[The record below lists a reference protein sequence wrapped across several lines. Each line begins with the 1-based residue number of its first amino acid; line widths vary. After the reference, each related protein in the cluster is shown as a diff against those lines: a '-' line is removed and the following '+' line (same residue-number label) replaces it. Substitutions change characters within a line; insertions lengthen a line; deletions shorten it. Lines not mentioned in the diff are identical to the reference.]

1 VLLLKKVSFGIDN
14 IVLMENENELDNQL
28 AMLELYVCRTGMNS
42 HRMPISFEAL
52 EKARPTLVNKF
63 CVADKNY
70 IGSDFTTHTKD
81 EVIIGFFPKEN
92 NMRFSE
98 PDSEGNVY
106 LIANVI
112 LSKIYASWAY
122 KIFLN
127 RGNER
132 PVSMEIQVYESEI
145 DEDGNE
151 HLLDFSFQGVTI
163 LGENVMPAS
172 EGSNAKIIKFSKF
185 SEILTDKEMR
195 KDYKKA
201 LDEYKYSKI
210 DFSIPTDVKN
220 IIENELKINKNI
232 STVDLSFSKYLIKNE
247 KISMTKLNQLTNH
260 FSKFEIQPNFLGNK
274 ICFDWA
280 NGLQNQ
286 INNIDIVEFESDE
299 NSKEKEADIVP
310 EEFVKDEEV
319 KEEDFGCGEAKMADD
334 AEVKEEEKETPAEQA
349 KEEETKEEDFGSDA
363 NVENGAN
370 AEINDKNAETDE
382 KLAEENSNMEEA
394 KMAEEVDF
402 ATMYTEAMAKVKALE
417 EENFALKA
425 FKAEIDENTKK
436 MAVEQAMFSICEGYE
451 ISEEQK
457 NELIAKSVDFS
468 VEEIGNWETYVKVQ
482 CFDFPRK
489 VTSATNFARIDIPA
503 THTNKV
509 PEKAKSVW
517 ERL

>member
-1 VLLLKKVSFGIDN
+1 MNSRTINFEVDKMKLLEEISDN
-14 IVLMENENELDNQL
+14 HL
-28 AMLELYVCRTGMNS
+28 AYLELYVCHDGKNS
-42 HRMPISFEAL
+42 HDLIITRDTIERSI
-52 EKARPTLVNKF
+52 PTLVNKC
-63 CVADKNY
+63 CVADY
-70 IGSDFTTHTKD
+70 SFGSKDFTTHTPD
-81 EVIIGFFPKEN
+81 EMIIGFFPKEN
-92 NMRFSE
+92 NMRMTE
-98 PDSEGNVY
+98 PDFEGKSY
-106 LIANVI
+106 LVANVI
-112 LSKIYASWAY
+112 LSKIYAKWAY
-122 KIFLN
+122 DIFVN
-127 RGNER
+127 KGNER
-132 PVSMEIQVYESEI
+132 PVSMEIEI
-145 DEDGNE
+145 IETELIDGKE
-151 HLLDFSFQGVTI
+151 KIIDFVFRGVTI
-163 LGENVMPAS
+163 LGANVRPS
-172 EGSNAKIIKFSKF
+172 CEGSNAKITKFSNL
-185 SEILTDKEMR
+185 ITDKEMR

-210 DFSIPTDVKN
+210 DFSIPADVKN

-260 FSKFEIQPNFLGNK
+260 FSKFEIQPNFLGNQ

-280 NGLQNQ
+280 NSLQNQ